1 LERRLCKTIKIHE
14 SKGATSFVHPLFPPK
29 IVDFSRKIPV
39 DNTPFLWY
47 IINIEREKYI
57 MKKLILMLALLWF
70 GLVSFQNSVK
80 ANDYTTAVIGH
91 VIQNHKEIDHSKLL
105 ENEMNRLMH
114 SVSIEMVSIL
124 QKHLPYIME
133 GVMTE
138 LKLELDKT
146 QKCLL
151 LKDSKIKDKDCK

>member
-1 LERRLCKTIKIHE
+1 
-14 SKGATSFVHPLFPPK
+14 
-29 IVDFSRKIPV
+29 
-39 DNTPFLWY
+39 
-47 IINIEREKYI
+47 
-57 MKKLILMLALLWF
+57 MKKLILILALLWF

-91 VIQNHKEIDHSKLL
+91 VIQNHKEIDHGQLL

-114 SVSIEMVSIL
+114 SISIEMVSIL

-146 QKCLL
+146 HKCLL
-151 LKDSKIKDKDCK
+151 LKDSKIKDKDCE

>member
-1 LERRLCKTIKIHE
+1 
-14 SKGATSFVHPLFPPK
+14 
-29 IVDFSRKIPV
+29 
-39 DNTPFLWY
+39 
-47 IINIEREKYI
+47 
-57 MKKLILMLALLWF
+57 MKKLILILALLWF

-80 ANDYTTAVIGH
+80 ANDYTTAVLGH
-91 VIQNHKEIDHSKLL
+91 VIQNHKEIDHGKLL

-124 QKHLPYIME
+124 QKHLPYIMD

-146 QKCLL
+146 HKCLL
-151 LKDSKIKDKDCK
+151 LKDSKIKDKDCQ

>member
-1 LERRLCKTIKIHE
+1 MKK
-14 SKGATSFVHPLFPPK
+14 FV
-29 IVDFSRKIPV
+29 ITVI
-39 DNTPFLWY
+39 
-47 IINIEREKYI
+47 IING
-57 MKKLILMLALLWF
+57 LIWGLL
-70 GLVSFQNSVK
+70 SNIQAK

-91 VIQNHKEIDHSKLL
+91 VIQNHKDIDHSKLL

-114 SVSIEMVSIL
+114 SMSIEMVSIL

-146 QKCLL
+146 HKCLL
-151 LKDSKIKDKDCK
+151 LKDSKIKDKDCEW

>member
-1 LERRLCKTIKIHE
+1 
-14 SKGATSFVHPLFPPK
+14 
-29 IVDFSRKIPV
+29 
-39 DNTPFLWY
+39 
-47 IINIEREKYI
+47 
-57 MKKLILMLALLWF
+57 MALLWF

-91 VIQNHKEIDHSKLL
+91 VIQNHKDIDHSKLL

-114 SVSIEMVSIL
+114 TVSIEMVSIL

-146 QKCLL
+146 HKCLL
-151 LKDSKIKDKDCK
+151 LKDSKIKDKDCE

>member
-1 LERRLCKTIKIHE
+1 
-14 SKGATSFVHPLFPPK
+14 
-29 IVDFSRKIPV
+29 
-39 DNTPFLWY
+39 
-47 IINIEREKYI
+47 
-57 MKKLILMLALLWF
+57 MALLWF

-91 VIQNHKEIDHSKLL
+91 VIQNHKEIDHGKLL

-124 QKHLPYIME
+124 EKHLPYIME

-146 QKCLL
+146 HKCLL
-151 LKDSKIKDKDCK
+151 LKDSKIKDKDCE

>member
-1 LERRLCKTIKIHE
+1 
-14 SKGATSFVHPLFPPK
+14 
-29 IVDFSRKIPV
+29 
-39 DNTPFLWY
+39 
-47 IINIEREKYI
+47 
-57 MKKLILMLALLWF
+57 MKKLILLLALLFW
-70 GLVSFQNSVK
+70 GLTAFQNSVK

-91 VIQNHKEIDHSKLL
+91 VIKNHKEIDHGKLL
-105 ENEMNRLMH
+105 ENEMNKLMH
-114 SVSIEMVSIL
+114 SISIEMVSIL

-146 QKCLL
+146 HKCLL

>member
-1 LERRLCKTIKIHE
+1 
-14 SKGATSFVHPLFPPK
+14 
-29 IVDFSRKIPV
+29 
-39 DNTPFLWY
+39 
-47 IINIEREKYI
+47 
-57 MKKLILMLALLWF
+57 MKKFVITVLIVNGLIWGLL
-70 GLVSFQNSVK
+70 SNIQAK

-91 VIQNHKEIDHSKLL
+91 VIQNHKEIDHGKLL

-146 QKCLL
+146 HKCLL
-151 LKDSKIKDKDCK
+151 LKDSKIKDKDCE

>member
-1 LERRLCKTIKIHE
+1 
-14 SKGATSFVHPLFPPK
+14 
-29 IVDFSRKIPV
+29 
-39 DNTPFLWY
+39 
-47 IINIEREKYI
+47 
-57 MKKLILMLALLWF
+57 MKKLILILALLWF

-80 ANDYTTAVIGH
+80 ANDYNTAVIGH
-91 VIQNHKEIDHSKLL
+91 VIQNHKEIDHGKLL
-105 ENEMNRLMH
+105 ESEMNRLMH

-146 QKCLL
+146 HKCLL
-151 LKDSKIKDKDCK
+151 LKDSKIKDKDCE

>member
-1 LERRLCKTIKIHE
+1 
-14 SKGATSFVHPLFPPK
+14 
-29 IVDFSRKIPV
+29 
-39 DNTPFLWY
+39 
-47 IINIEREKYI
+47 
-57 MKKLILMLALLWF
+57 MKKLILLLALLFW
-70 GLVSFQNSVK
+70 GLTAFQNSVK

-91 VIQNHKEIDHSKLL
+91 VIQNHKEIDHGKLL

-114 SVSIEMVSIL
+114 SISIEMVSIL

-146 QKCLL
+146 HKCLL
-151 LKDSKIKDKDCK
+151 LKDSKIKDKDCE

>member
-1 LERRLCKTIKIHE
+1 
-14 SKGATSFVHPLFPPK
+14 
-29 IVDFSRKIPV
+29 
-39 DNTPFLWY
+39 
-47 IINIEREKYI
+47 
-57 MKKLILMLALLWF
+57 MKKFVITVIIVNGLIWGLL
-70 GLVSFQNSVK
+70 SNIQAK

-91 VIQNHKEIDHSKLL
+91 VIQNHKDIDHSKLL

-114 SVSIEMVSIL
+114 LMSIEMVSIL

-151 LKDSKIKDKDCK
+151 LKDSKIKDKDCE

>member
-1 LERRLCKTIKIHE
+1 
-14 SKGATSFVHPLFPPK
+14 
-29 IVDFSRKIPV
+29 
-39 DNTPFLWY
+39 
-47 IINIEREKYI
+47 
-57 MKKLILMLALLWF
+57 MKKFVITVIIVNGLIWGLL
-70 GLVSFQNSVK
+70 SNIQAK

-91 VIQNHKEIDHSKLL
+91 VVQNHKDIDHSKLL

-114 SVSIEMVSIL
+114 SMSIEMVSIL

-146 QKCLL
+146 HKCLL
-151 LKDSKIKDKDCK
+151 LKDSKIKDKDCE

>member
-1 LERRLCKTIKIHE
+1 
-14 SKGATSFVHPLFPPK
+14 
-29 IVDFSRKIPV
+29 
-39 DNTPFLWY
+39 
-47 IINIEREKYI
+47 
-57 MKKLILMLALLWF
+57 MKKLLLILALLWF

-91 VIQNHKEIDHSKLL
+91 VIQNHKEIDHGKLL
-105 ENEMNRLMH
+105 ESEMNRLMH

-124 QKHLPYIME
+124 QKHLPYIMD

-146 QKCLL
+146 HKCLL
-151 LKDSKIKDKDCK
+151 LKDSKIKDKDCE

>member
-1 LERRLCKTIKIHE
+1 
-14 SKGATSFVHPLFPPK
+14 
-29 IVDFSRKIPV
+29 
-39 DNTPFLWY
+39 
-47 IINIEREKYI
+47 
-57 MKKLILMLALLWF
+57 MKKLILILALLWF

-80 ANDYTTAVIGH
+80 ANDYSTAVIGH
-91 VIQNHKEIDHSKLL
+91 VIQNHKDIDHGKLL

-146 QKCLL
+146 HKCLL
-151 LKDSKIKDKDCK
+151 LKDSKIKDKDCE